1 MEILLL
7 LISQRKKKKYVTYII
22 NYQLP
27 PPKSPFKHII
37 HPRTKEISLYE
48 NSFVYTFSVI
58 FILKKKLKQK
68 KGKNVDK
75 TLYHSYNKPLSRN
88 TCHQS
93 TVWIVHLHLTC
104 HVLSTTLFILTCITK
119 IYFNHK
125 QNLIIFNN
133 KNIKLR

>member
-37 HPRTKEISLYE
+37 QISLYE

-93 TVWIVHLHLTC
+93 TV
-104 HVLSTTLFILTCITK
+104 
-119 IYFNHK
+119 
-125 QNLIIFNN
+125 
-133 KNIKLR
+133 